1 MLLWRA
7 GGMMLVGMALY
18 RLGVLAAAR
27 PAAWYRRMVL
37 AGLSSGLPLAA
48 AGTAYKIHAGFD
60 WERAMFVGGLFNYV
74 GSIGVFLAYFALVML
89 TVKAGRLPGLR
100 NRLAAVGRMALTHVH
115 EAAAHA
121 GVSRRSS
128 RSRARTYGHE
138 QTRKTAGP

>member
-27 PAAWYRRMVL
+27 PAAWYLRMVL
-37 AGLSSGLPLAA
+37 ARAVCRAA
-48 AGTAYKIHAGFD
+48 SRGCRNRLQDPCWLRLGTGD
-60 WERAMFVGGLFNYV
+60 VRGRAVQLRWIDRRV
-74 GSIGVFLAYFALVML
+74 LAYFALVML

-115 EAAAHA
+115 
-121 GVSRRSS
+121 
-128 RSRARTYGHE
+128 
-138 QTRKTAGP
+138 